1 MKNEIEEK
9 PYDKVKYTW
18 LRYVIL
24 FMIKYPLFRAKWF
37 LWLFRNWT
45 SHICYKD
52 GKIVQK
58 FPVNYFTRF
67 IKPCL

>member
-58 FPVNYFTRF
+58 FPVNHFARF